1 MSEIHMQYLNNII
14 KDSKNYKDILDSIEN
29 NNENSESE
37 TFSDD
42 FSKYEADN
50 NTDWVKWSI
59 SVLNSFKKIV

>member
-1 MSEIHMQYLNNII
+1 MQYLNNII